1 MTLQLST
8 QNLALYNLQKPFVE
22 PTLRMCRLTNT
33 ALDILFYDVGVLTA
47 ALWAKGT
54 AIKTGGATDGASS
67 PAHPL
72 QTLDLTAATNPSGSI
87 IIVNANAAPYVGQ
100 PFLDMGEFFAPT
112 GRMGRAS
119 HPRGDRGRQFGIWLG
134 GVRMGCFGGAW

>member
-1 MTLQLST
+1 MPDSSPNQVADPSATLST

-22 PTLRMCRLTNT
+22 PMLRMCRLTNT
-33 ALDILFYDVGVLTA
+33 ALDILFYDVGVLTE

-67 PAHPL
+67 SAHPL

-87 IIVNANAAPYVGQ
+87 IVVNANAGPYVGE
-100 PFLDMGEFFAPT
+100 PFLDMGQFFAMPT
-112 GRMGRAS
+112 GRMGRGS
-119 HPRGDRGRQFGIWLG
+119 TPSQ
-134 GVRMGCFGGAW
+134 